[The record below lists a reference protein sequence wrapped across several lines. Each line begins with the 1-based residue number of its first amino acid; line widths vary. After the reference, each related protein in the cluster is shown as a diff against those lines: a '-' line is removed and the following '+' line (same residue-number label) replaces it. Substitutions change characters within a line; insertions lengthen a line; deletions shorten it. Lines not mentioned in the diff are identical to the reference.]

1 MNCLRKPL
9 LSSSIIFTA
18 VNRDRI
24 TPRLIYDNKIFAP
37 CCFQLMFTA
46 WNTPPLN
53 WQNCLLDTKNVPWNR
68 FTLLKLIWSHA
79 FTPRWL
85 DDAKECIQSGW
96 SKQRDCC
103 SFAHEIPSAD
113 AGRLSKII
121 WRLALGFSTDL
132 RLNATRRSINLSV
145 YLLFDLEARRFK
157 FLGENLLDA
166 GAVENELSTLDS

>member
-1 MNCLRKPL
+1 MLFSIDVYCMKHPSVKLTKLLVRCL
-9 LSSSIIFTA
+9 
-18 VNRDRI
+18 
-24 TPRLIYDNKIFAP
+24 
-37 CCFQLMFTA
+37 
-46 WNTPPLN
+46 
-53 WQNCLLDTKNVPWNR
+53 NVPWKSFYVNLPLD
-68 FTLLKLIWSHA
+68 FLYFLIPFVTFWKLIWSHA

-103 SFAHEIPSAD
+103 SFAHEIPSTD
-113 AGRLSKII
+113 AGRFLKII
-121 WRLALGFSTDL
+121 WRLARGFSTDL

-166 GAVENELSTLDS
+166 GAVENGILENELSTLDSYFS

>member
-9 LSSSIIFTA
+9 LSSSIISMA
-18 VNRDRI
+18 VDRDHI

-53 WQNCLLDTKNVPWNR
+53 WQNCLLDVYMFLENR
-68 FTLLKLIWSHA
+68 FALTYRLVFVTFWKLIWSHA
-79 FTPRWL
+79 FAPRWL

-96 SKQRDCC
+96 SKQHDCY

-113 AGRLSKII
+113 AGRFSKII

-145 YLLFDLEARRFK
+145 
-157 FLGENLLDA
+157 
-166 GAVENELSTLDS
+166 